1 MDNFIYKLIDNHPKK
16 SIEIFDLLLKVEKHF
31 KSDDFELKGGY
42 RAFAFAIY
50 DFCQKGILYPVKTSK
65 TNGRNPLLYNKYR
78 IILKKEYDSTHLEEL
93 NSFHP
98 KLDKSFY
105 HRNSKAYKED
115 RNYILELSK
124 YLSDIEK
131 SSWLNHRCTMNE
143 RSFEIFN
150 DEKFLDKKGRVLL
163 KRLGISLDDLNCY
176 KALEAFFY
184 ILFEIKEKL
193 NVLIIENKETFFSI
207 LKYLERSG
215 CKSLCG
221 IRIDMLIYG
230 EGKKIVNSLK
240 FINEIV
246 AGTDIE
252 KIYYFGDLDF
262 EGIGIYNSLVLKY
275 HDYSIVPH
283 IKLYKQLLSEAKNP
297 PPLKTCQSEISIDKF
312 IENFDNESREKIIK
326 ILYDKRYIPQ
336 EALNFGRKNL

>member
-1 MDNFIYKLIDNHPKK
+1 MDNFIYKLINNHSKK
-16 SIEIFDLLLKVEKHF
+16 SIETFDLISKVEKHF
-31 KSDDFELKGGY
+31 KSDDFEIKGGY
-42 RAFAFAIY
+42 RAFAVII
-50 DFCQKGILYPVKTSK
+50 DEFCQNGILFPVKASK
-65 TNGRNPLLYNKYR
+65 TNGRNPALYNKYR
-78 IILKKEYDSTHLEEL
+78 IILKKECDSTYLEEL
-93 NSFHP
+93 NSVHP

-105 HRNSKAYKED
+105 HGKPDLYKED
-115 RNYILELSK
+115 RKYILNLSK
-124 YLSDIEK
+124 YLLNREK
-131 SSWLNHRCTMNE
+131 SSWLNYRCTMNE

-163 KRLGISLDDLNCY
+163 KRLGLSLDDLNCY

-184 ILFEIKEKL
+184 IIFEKKEKL

-215 CKSLCG
+215 CKSLYG

-246 AGTDIE
+246 AGAEIE

-275 HDYSIVPH
+275 PEYSIVPH
-283 IKLYKQLLSEAKNP
+283 IKLYKELLNDAKNP

-312 IENFDNESREKIIK
+312 IEDFDKESREKIIK